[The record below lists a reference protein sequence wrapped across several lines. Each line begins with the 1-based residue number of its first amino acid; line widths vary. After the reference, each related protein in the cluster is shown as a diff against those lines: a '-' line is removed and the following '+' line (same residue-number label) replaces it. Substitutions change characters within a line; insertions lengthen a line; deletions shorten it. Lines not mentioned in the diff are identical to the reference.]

1 MCAPRAHIDIQTYST
16 AYSYTHTRAAR
27 GNHGHSRQLLNA
39 SVEHERQSDLRRLV
53 ASSKL
58 SALERLADDAERTP
72 PRLGGTLALKL
83 RRVGHLLRVRV
94 RVRVLG
100 LGLGLGSGSGC

>member
-1 MCAPRAHIDIQTYST
+1 MVSIHKKWCVWTRCGGWRETPDILDSLQY
-16 AYSYTHTRAAR
+16 HV
-27 GNHGHSRQLLNA
+27 

-53 ASSKL
+53 ASSKP

-72 PRLGGTLALKL
+72 PRLGGTLALEL

-94 RVRVLG
+94 RVRALG
-100 LGLGLGSGSGC
+100 LGFDG

>member
-1 MCAPRAHIDIQTYST
+1 MKERDEQSRVCCLACPCDLCQTRDFSRT
-16 AYSYTHTRAAR
+16 LHTLSC
-27 GNHGHSRQLLNA
+27 HV

-72 PRLGGTLALKL
+72 PRLGGTLALEL
-83 RRVGHLLRVRV
+83 RRVSHLLRVRV

-100 LGLGLGSGSGC
+100 LGLGLGSGLGC